1 MINPFKRRKIL
12 VTHNGAFHADDV
24 FACATLE
31 LFLEKKNIRYKVVRS
46 RDEADFARGDF
57 VFDVGGEYSPEK
69 NIFDHHQRGGAGT
82 RDNGVPYAAFGLVWK
97 HFGREIVLSDSIWKD
112 IDEKFVTSI
121 DAHDNGHRIYRE
133 LDLEIMPVEIS
144 NVVSFFN
151 TTWKENAA
159 TNDKNFLKM
168 VEAAKIILRRLIQ
181 RITDKLEGQVY
192 VEEAYEDARD
202 KGVIVLEDNWS
213 WQKVL
218 KDKPDTV
225 YVVYPSHM
233 NNWHVQAIEEEM
245 FKPRKPFPES
255 WAGERDESLAKITGV
270 SDVLFAHPKRFLV
283 GAKSREGAIKLAK
296 KALNS

>member
-31 LFLEKKNIRYKVVRS
+31 ILLEKKNTRYKIIRS
-46 RDEADFARGDF
+46 RNETDFARGDF

-69 NIFDHHQRGGAGT
+69 NIFDHHQKGGAGA

-133 LDLEIMPVEIS
+133 FDLEILPVEIS

-151 TTWKENAA
+151 TTWKEDAA

-168 VEAAKIILRRLIQ
+168 VEVAKIILLRLIQ
-181 RITDKLEGQVY
+181 RITDKLEGQIY
-192 VEEAYEDARD
+192 VEEAYGNARD

-233 NNWHVQAIEEEM
+233 NNWHVQAIEEEI
-245 FKPRKPFPES
+245 FKSRKPFPES

-270 SDVLFAHPKRFLV
+270 SDALFAHPKRFLV

-296 KALNS
+296 KALNG